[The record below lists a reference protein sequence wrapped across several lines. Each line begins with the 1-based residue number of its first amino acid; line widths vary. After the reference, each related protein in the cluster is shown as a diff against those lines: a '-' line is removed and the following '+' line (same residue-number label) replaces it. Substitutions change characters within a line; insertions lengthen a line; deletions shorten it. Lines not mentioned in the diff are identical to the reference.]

1 MPLTARRSHRSVL
14 TLFTLLTLSAAVSGC
29 GCSFDGFS
37 FDGFGDDSG
46 SYDTAKTPD
55 TAGADTFTFDDAPV
69 VCNDFQE
76 EVSAYAYDADGNLR
90 QIKRTRMN
98 GDIDTTTYANGRIV
112 HRAIETGEAKP
123 LVELSWSYTDDRLT
137 EIRIIDRSDS
147 PRPDALWAMT
157 FSYDDAGQ
165 LAELRGDGIFPFQ
178 LQLLQELISESHN
191 IGRLAAEPAVAEVT
205 LYAPIDAD
213 LFLSLFVLNE
223 APVLFIARYTYDAE
237 GRFARSTWD
246 INADGTLDYAREDRD
261 DAQTHSSLAF
271 SAPNLDSSPYIT
283 IERDLDAQGQL
294 TERRIFRGGALSST
308 QRWSQ
313 EPITDVNG
321 CAVTDTILDQRD
333 WDADGSIDETL
344 TKQYDAQDRLI
355 YDALT
360 NSEGVIT
367 DRTFTTHLLDGR
379 LEERDRNSD
388 GKIDQTTRYTYDAD
402 GRLLQVTIS
411 EIDLVFYT
419 SCDPFG
425 PWRAEMTCTP

>member
-1 MPLTARRSHRSVL
+1 MSLTARRSHRSVL
-14 TLFTLLTLSAAVSGC
+14 TLFTLLTLSSAVSGC
-29 GCSFDGFS
+29 GCSFDGFG
-37 FDGFGDDSG
+37 DGFGS
-46 SYDTAKTPD
+46 SDTAKTSD
-55 TAGADTFTFDDAPV
+55 TAGADVFYDAPV
-69 VCNDFQE
+69 VCKDFEE
-76 EVSAYAYDADGNLR
+76 EVSAYTYDADGNLR
-90 QIKRTRMN
+90 EIKRTRMN
-98 GDIDTTTYANGRIV
+98 GDIDTTTYADGRIV
-112 HRAIETGEAKP
+112 HRAIETSEAKP
-123 LVELSWSYTDDRLT
+123 LVEFSWRYTDDRLT

-147 PRPDALWAMT
+147 PEPDALWTMT
-157 FSYDDAGQ
+157 FSYNDAGQ

-178 LQLLQELISESHN
+178 LQLLQELISESRN
-191 IGRLAAEPAVAEVT
+191 IGLFAAEPTVAEVT

-246 INADGTLDYAREDRD
+246 INADGTLDYAREDHD

-294 TERRIFRGGALSST
+294 TERRIFRGGVLSST

-313 EPITDVNG
+313 EPITDANG

-355 YDALT
+355 FDALT
-360 NSEGVIT
+360 NREGVIT

-388 GKIDQTTRYTYDAD
+388 GKIDQTTRYTYADD

-411 EIDLVFYT
+411 EIDLVFYA

-425 PWRAEMTCTP
+425 PWRDEMTCAP